1 MSKPVLCLDFDGV
14 LHSYM
19 SGWQGADVIPD
30 PPVPGAWRFM
40 KQAQEHFRVAV
51 FSSRTSQPGGLA
63 AMRVYVWRGLLEEFG
78 RDALDVFELIEWPL
92 EKPPALVSIDDRALT
107 FDGSWPSV
115 ASLRRFQ
122 PWNKRK
128 PIADDMAVTVD
139 REAGTVEICGVR
151 YEFDVFRFLGLG
163 EVGRAYRL
171 VGRRDGVVTLEF
183 LDGDGADAVT
193 CDVTVTQHAANLES

>member
-30 PPVPGAWRFM
+30 PPVPGAWQFIAR
-40 KQAQEHFRVAV
+40 AQEHFRVAI
-51 FSSRTSQPGGLA
+51 FSSRTGQPGGLD
-63 AMRVYVWRGLLEEFG
+63 AMRSYVWRGLRLDLG
-78 RDALDVFELIEWPL
+78 ATALGVFELIEWPL

-128 PIADDMAVTVD
+128 PIADDMAVMVD
-139 REAGTVEICGVR
+139 REAGTIEICGVR

-193 CDVTVTQHAANLES
+193 CDVTVTQHAAKLES